1 MSHCP
6 PPGELLARLETFPK
20 LRAALA
26 SLPPKMLRLRS
37 GQPPAPFEPGAG
49 DLAARA
55 STVQTQLRLAAFGS
69 EADAAVVPRLY
80 GEYLARLS
88 VELHE
93 KLSLPAGEMHAQGPP
108 PPALAPPADEPLHLA
123 DGQLLLLLPEADAR
137 RAGGEGEM
145 HLATVKAGAV
155 RRVSSGGGAEL
166 DVDGYSQVVL
176 PWRPHSEQ
184 KLRHGFQ
191 VLRGLGERWVKLNE
205 AVQGVTAATS
215 ASRIGPLSRDLEG
228 FMRKAQVV
236 PEFTEA
242 VVKVHP
248 LYPCDPPTAFP
259 HSACSAARRQVGGAM
274 QRLLVRIEEA
284 EAEWEKAKKQLA
296 EHESRARER
305 IPGHGEKK
313 AVLAIPLVDTVVHP
327 V

>member
-1 MSHCP
+1 M
-6 PPGELLARLETFPK
+6 
-20 LRAALA
+20 
-26 SLPPKMLRLRS
+26 
-37 GQPPAPFEPGAG
+37 
-49 DLAARA
+49 
-55 STVQTQLRLAAFGS
+55 
-69 EADAAVVPRLY
+69 
-80 GEYLARLS
+80 
-88 VELHE
+88 
-93 KLSLPAGEMHAQGPP
+93 
-108 PPALAPPADEPLHLA
+108 
-123 DGQLLLLLPEADAR
+123 
-137 RAGGEGEM
+137 
-145 HLATVKAGAV
+145 
-155 RRVSSGGGAEL
+155 
-166 DVDGYSQVVL
+166 
-176 PWRPHSEQ
+176 
-184 KLRHGFQ
+184 
-191 VLRGLGERWVKLNE
+191 
-205 AVQGVTAATS
+205 TAATS

-274 QRLLVRIEEA
+274 QRLLVRIEKA

-313 AVLAIPLVDTVVHP
+313 AALALPLFDTVVHP